1 MGSGTSAGDCV
12 SDTYGMAFVQ
22 IMTFEMDEIEAVR
35 LLNEYAEEGRGK
47 TFARRAII
55 GRDRSEEGR
64 LVQIIF
70 FDSAQDA
77 EANNELAVTQRNGA
91 EFNEL
96 ASEVKFVDV
105 NVVADITI

>member
-1 MGSGTSAGDCV
+1 M
-12 SDTYGMAFVQ
+12 
-22 IMTFEMDEIEAVR
+22 
-35 LLNEYAEEGRGK
+35 
-47 TFARRAII
+47 
-55 GRDRSEEGR
+55 
-64 LVQIIF
+64 QIIF